1 MVFGR
6 KRTAAPPAIK
16 REICKKYQERT
27 TGMNNDPIESRIFTV
42 SEITGRIKE
51 ILESNPALNNIW
63 IKGEIYNLTYH
74 SSGHVYFSLKDDKA
88 LISAVFFR
96 YAASK
101 LKFRLEAGMSVFVFG
116 NITLF
121 EKRGSYQVN
130 VLQVKL
136 EGIGELQKRI
146 EQLKANL
153 HKEGV
158 FDPSR
163 KKPLPFLPGRI
174 GVVTSPT
181 GAAFRDI
188 VKVAMR
194 RYPHMEIVLAPAKV
208 QGDDASDTI
217 ARGIEELNRPEYGID
232 VIIAGRGGGSF
243 EDLLPFSE
251 EAVVR
256 AFSRSAVPIVSA
268 VGHQIDHPLSDDAAD
283 AAAPTPSAAA
293 ELVIPEKKELLDE
306 LDYLIIRINNRL
318 QWTLSSL
325 KQRLGNVTEKRI
337 MRDPFELL
345 RNSEMLLTDFEN
357 RMVSRLK
364 EIISDK
370 RRDLM
375 EVPHLGRMMSNLL
388 SRKRNEYSGILKLL
402 DKLSP
407 LNIMKRGYSVARDRK
422 MKLIKSID
430 DIETGEEL
438 ILQLYR
444 GSLNCTVHSKE
455 EGEIIGKEKNSEK
468 ETGF

>member
-1 MVFGR
+1 
-6 KRTAAPPAIK
+6 
-16 REICKKYQERT
+16 
-27 TGMNNDPIESRIFTV
+27 MNENFSESRVFTV
-42 SEITGRIKE
+42 SEITGSIKE

-74 SSGHVYFSLKDDKA
+74 SSGHVYFSLKDEKA

-96 YAASK
+96 YAASR

-146 EQLKANL
+146 EQLKEKLN
-153 HKEGV
+153 KEGI
-158 FDPSR
+158 FDPS
-163 KKPLPFLPGRI
+163 KKRPLPFLPGRI

-188 VKVAMR
+188 VKVALR
-194 RYPHMEIVLAPAKV
+194 RYSGMEIILAPAKV
-208 QGDDASDTI
+208 QGDDAPDTI
-217 ARGIEELNRPEYGID
+217 VRGIEELNRPEYGID

-251 EAVVR
+251 EAVIR
-256 AFSRSAVPIVSA
+256 AFSRSVIPIVSA

-293 ELVIPEKKELLDE
+293 ELVVPSKKELRDE
-306 LDYLIIRINNRL
+306 VEYLFIRMNNRL
-318 QWTLSSL
+318 QWTLTSL
-325 KQRLGNVTEKRI
+325 KQRLENVTEKRV
-337 MRDPFELL
+337 MRDPYELL
-345 RNSEMLLTDFEN
+345 RNSEMLLTDSEN
-357 RMVSRLK
+357 RMVSQLK
-364 EIISDK
+364 EIVSEK
-370 RRDLM
+370 RRGFM
-375 EVPHLGRMMSNLL
+375 EVPDIGRIMNTLL
-388 SRKRNEYSGILKLL
+388 SRKREEYNSMLRLL

-407 LNIMKRGYSVARDRK
+407 LNVMKRGYSVARDRK

-438 ILQLYR
+438 TLQLYR
-444 GSLNCTVHSKE
+444 GSLKCRVNSKE
-455 EGEIIGKEKNSEK
+455 EGGTIGKEKNS
-468 ETGF
+468 